1 MSKVLRVGGDYKVII
16 QDGGTITL
24 DTTNGTN
31 NLNGR
36 VVVTGS
42 LEVKGT
48 TTTVNSTVVTVADN
62 IIVLSKDNIAAGI
75 PASLNYR
82 SGIEI
87 ERGSLVNAFMVYDEQ
102 ISWTLGGTSGQG
114 TWTFEQGS
122 STIPIKTNG
131 IVAGGPLYLQTGADV
146 VTVTGT
152 VDYEEG
158 ILTYVGGA
166 VTDSGSGVI
175 VDDDG
180 IPNTKA
186 MVDYVDYVL
195 GASFQARIEEN
206 NTYVEANDFDT
217 DGLPSNVEIGV
228 DGSAV
233 ANFYADRTEFN
244 DIRFI
249 NGEISTTQ
257 SNGSLVLSAPGTGTV
272 KVRDVLEISETPG
285 EDDALLDPT
294 AGADGIKIYSKDQST
309 GGSGLFFV
317 NKDSTADEIIS
328 RNRALVFSMLF

>member
-48 TTTVNSTVVTVADN
+48 TTTVDSTTVTVADN
-62 IIVLSKDNIAAGI
+62 IIVLSKDNSAAGI

-152 VDYEEG
+152 VNYEEG
-158 ILTYVGGA
+158 ILTYVAGT

-195 GASFQARIEEN
+195 GSRFH
-206 NTYVEANDFDT
+206 TYVEANDFET

-228 DGSAV
+228 NNVPV
-233 ANFYADRTEFN
+233 ANFYSERSEFN
-244 DIRFI
+244 DIRFQ
-249 NGEISTTQ
+249 NSEITSLI

-272 KVRDVLEISETPG
+272 TVRDVLEISSTPG
-285 EDDALLDPT
+285 EDDALLDPST
-294 AGADGIKIYSKDQST
+294 PANGIRIYSKDQTT
-309 GGSGLFFV
+309 GGSGLYFV
-317 NKDSTADEIIS
+317 NKDNTADEIIS